1 MGWIT
6 RILSGSDTEQRG
18 LSDIPA
24 SANKRGVAATQGQSR
39 STTGLAAGLKSFEDN
54 PWLFASVD
62 LIARTCAL
70 VPWKCFKAGKGS
82 LPSREQRAQLHALVQ
97 RGGYDAAEIQRLDLK
112 ESDHPVLVL
121 LNSPNPAM
129 DSYTFFYV
137 CWTLYELTGS
147 LLIYKDRDRSGN
159 LRGLY
164 PVPRTWV
171 QHWPSTD
178 EPFFRL
184 GAQSSS
190 FMADMTGRNL
200 KESDFIVFKRAT
212 PRDPYG
218 EGFGLAQTVGAE
230 IDIDEYA
237 SKFLG
242 AYFRN
247 SAQPSL
253 LIGVENAD
261 ETELERARMK
271 WDSKHRGAENAH
283 RVHWYSGK
291 VSVDQISSTLK
302 DADMIEVRKFE
313 RNTLIQVNSIPPEC
327 LGIIENSNRSTIDAA
342 DYHLRKNVIAPR
354 MAALMSCLQTS
365 LMSEYGD
372 LGRLLLA
379 PVNPIPEDQE
389 LKLKVMS
396 TAPQAFTVNEWRA
409 TAGHGPIPDGDVP
422 YVETTYQ
429 SGYSDEGS
437 GSPDP
442 GKPKAPGDKAPGA
455 GAKGGDSKRSV

>member
-1 MGWIT
+1 MGWIQK
-6 RILSGSDTEQRG
+6 ILGTEQRG
-18 LSDIPA
+18 LADVP
-24 SANKRGVAATQGQSR
+24 SAVKKRGVAATQGHSR
-39 STTGLAAGLKSFEDN
+39 STRGLEAGLKSFEDN

-70 VPWKCFKAGKGS
+70 VPWKCYKATKG
-82 LPSREQRAQLHALVQ
+82 LPSRQQRALLHELVQ
-97 RGGYDAAEIQRLDLK
+97 RGGYDAAEVQRLDLK
-112 ESDHPVLVL
+112 ETDHPVLVL
-121 LNSPNPAM
+121 LNAPNPAM

-137 CWTLYELTGS
+137 CWTMYELTGS
-147 LLIYKDRDRSGN
+147 LLIYKDYDRSGN
-159 LRGLY
+159 VRGLY

-171 QHWPSTD
+171 QHWPTTE
-178 EPFFRL
+178 EPVYRL
-184 GAQSSS
+184 GAQASS
-190 FMADMTGRNL
+190 FVADQVGRNL
-200 KESDFIVFKRAT
+200 PESDFIVFKRASA
-212 PRDPYG
+212 RDPYG
-218 EGFGLAQTVGAE
+218 EGFGLARVVGAE

-237 SKFLG
+237 AKYLG

-253 LIGVENAD
+253 LIGVEGAD

-271 WDSKHRGAENAH
+271 WDAKNRGAENAH
-283 RVHWYSGK
+283 RVHWYSGRLD
-291 VSVDQISSTLK
+291 VEQISSTLK

-354 MAALMSCLQTS
+354 MAAMMSALQRS
-365 LMSEYGD
+365 LMADFGPELSKI
-372 LGRLLLA
+372 LLC

-409 TAGHGPIPDGDVP
+409 TAGHAPIPDGDVP

-429 SGYSDEGS
+429 SGYSDAG
-437 GSPDP
+437 GGGGPDQAK
-442 GKPKAPGDKAPGA
+442 GAGDKAPGA
-455 GAKGGDSKRSV
+455 GAKGGDSKRGV